1 MTIHDLSPAFLEIL
15 YTGASGSHR
24 VQIPTLVPTVIPA
37 SDPVAYQF
45 DTAGG
50 IDVEDAAQA
59 YGASLA
65 TMLSDFSHI
74 NSFTMYTKEVGEAPV
89 PIQSGYLDIAGSAGA
104 PLAGM
109 QAQQLTFSFRT
120 AAAGRFKS
128 VVLDSIRQ
136 GIGTIRAFGSLSPA
150 ESGHVSFVIED
161 AQWILGR
168 DGSHPSTFLSVSWQ
182 RNNALE
188 KRVKRFSV

>member
-1 MTIHDLSPAFLEIL
+1 MTTHDLAPAFLEIL

-24 VQIPTLVPTVIPA
+24 VQVPTLVPTLIPA
-37 SDPVAYQF
+37 SDPPAYEF
-45 DTAGG
+45 STGGG

-59 YGASLA
+59 YGAALA
-65 TMLSDFSHI
+65 TLLSDFSHI
-74 NSFTMYTKEVGEAPV
+74 NSFTMYTKEVGEPPI

-104 PLAGM
+104 PLGGM

-150 ESGHVSFVIED
+150 ESNFVSFIVED
-161 AQWILGR
+161 SEWIVGR
-168 DGSHPSTFLSVSWQ
+168 DGSRPTTFLSVSWQ

-188 KRVKRFSV
+188 KRVKRFAI